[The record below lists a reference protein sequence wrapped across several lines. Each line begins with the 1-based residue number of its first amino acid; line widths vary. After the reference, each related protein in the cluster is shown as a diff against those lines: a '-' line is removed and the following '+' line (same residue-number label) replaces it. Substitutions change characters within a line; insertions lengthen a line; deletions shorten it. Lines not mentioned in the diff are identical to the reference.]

1 MRVQLLLLKGCG
13 CADLDDIYIYYIY
26 NINQRWLPCWVSYSY
41 NAKRLQLLEK
51 CEKITGAGPSVH
63 EVVEASGE
71 ACGLSIHLATPKSK

>member
-13 CADLDDIYIYYIY
+13 CADLDEIYIYICTYKSKVVTLLGELLCKATAIY
-26 NINQRWLPCWVSYSY
+26 DLK
-41 NAKRLQLLEK
+41 NAKK
-51 CEKITGAGPSVH
+51 NTGAGPSVH

>member
-1 MRVQLLLLKGCG
+1 MIVQLLLLKA
-13 CADLDDIYIYYIY
+13 ADAQTWMKYIYIY
-26 NINQRWLPCWVSYSY
+26 INQRWLPCWVSY

-51 CEKITGAGPSVH
+51 CKKNTGAGPSVH